1 MPRARDHD
9 YRSGFTLFEVMVAL
23 GLLTGAFLAV
33 AQLLMVAARATESSR
48 ATTLAANLAAQ
59 KLEQLR
65 SLAWGY
71 DIAGVPIDE
80 LGVSPPGSLIVN
92 TTGFVDYLD
101 DAGVWV
107 GSGPSPPPQAMF
119 IRRWSVEADVDT
131 VPPTV
136 LMLRVFVL
144 RRGVPSAPSPGDGH
158 SWVEMTRILSA
169 RARRPS

>member
-1 MPRARDHD
+1 MPRASDSD
-9 YRSGFTLFEVMVAL
+9 CRSGFTLLEVMVAL

-59 KLEQLR
+59 KVECLR

-71 DIAGVPIDE
+71 DIAGVPTDE
-80 LGVSPPGSLIVN
+80 LEPSPPGSLVVN

-101 DAGVWV
+101 DAGVWI
-107 GSGPSPPPQAMF
+107 GSGPSPPPRAMF
-119 IRRWSVEADVDT
+119 VRRWSVEADVDT

-136 LMLRVFVL
+136 LMLRVVVL
-144 RRGVPSAPSPGDGH
+144 RRGVPSAVPPGDGR
-158 SWVEMTRILSA
+158 SWIEMTRVLSA